1 MRASGRGFAL
11 AALALAACAAAPSG
25 AAAAAWVPVDPAT
38 VRSQKLFDAGAA
50 DWNGDGDLD
59 VFTTNHKFPSSLLS
73 GDGAGG
79 LTEAGAA
86 AGLSPTPRFPG
97 FEDLFRTPDTSAPG
111 IYLFAA
117 TTSEPGE
124 PLRIRTT
131 GASASGT
138 LTFAAKTVSVDRSD
152 GAAVT
157 TGTTPDGRTTIAFDA
172 GPGAAIDLVAD
183 HLDLPIEVSVDPP
196 VDPGSIRIGADAVAA
211 ADREFE
217 LNLRDRHALGFADF
231 DGDGTRDLFVSS
243 GGLGGE
249 IADPWFTGRQ
259 RDEFLLGGAS
269 GFSDATA
276 GSGLAKGDC
285 RGRSVVLADF
295 DGDGDL
301 DILQGCEGAAPLIH
315 VGDGE
320 GGFTTTPGPPA
331 PAASYRALD
340 LIGDRRPEIVA
351 AANGTVT
358 VWRGGPGAWRLAQ
371 QVDLRN
377 EGASAHL
384 AQGDYDDDGDLD
396 LFAAA
401 LDGNTLLRNTEGRLR
416 PRDPGLIGL
425 PPGGS
430 AAAAFA
436 DYDNDGDLDL
446 DLVPQGLMDF
456 NGTKYRRTG
465 QLAYPP
471 LPDGRIRSASASW
484 PDLNGDGRRDPLI
497 TRGRGEFAASQIV
510 DARLSAPPANARG
523 SHWLEVDLTGPPGNR
538 DAIGASVR
546 AVTAKDRWTRW
557 VGESE
562 DSRASSGHYR
572 LYWGLGRAET
582 LRRLVVRWPD
592 GTRTVRRDL
601 AANRLLRVSR

>member
-1 MRASGRGFAL
+1 MTARRRGIAL
-11 AALALAACAAAPSG
+11 AALLLALFAAAPAG
-25 AAAAAWVPVDPAT
+25 AAAASWQPIDPAA
-38 VRSQKLFDAGAA
+38 VRSQKLFDAGVT
-50 DWNGDGDLD
+50 DWNGDGALDL
-59 VFTTNHKFPSSLLS
+59 FTTNHKFPSSLLS

-79 LTEAGAA
+79 LTESVAG
-86 AGLSPTPRFPG
+86 AGLSPTPAFPG
-97 FEDLFRTPDTSAPG
+97 FEDLFRAPDTSAPG
-111 IYLFAA
+111 IYVYAS
-117 TTSEPGE
+117 TRSEPGE

-138 LTFAAKTVSVDRSD
+138 LTFAARTLSVERSD
-152 GAAVT
+152 GATVA
-157 TGTTPDGRTTIAFDA
+157 TGTAPDGRPTLSFEA
-172 GPGAAIDLVAD
+172 GPGAAIDVVAD
-183 HLDLPIEVSVDPP
+183 HLDLPIEVAVDPP
-196 VDPGSIRIGADAVAA
+196 ADPGSIRIGADAVAA
-211 ADREFE
+211 TDREFE
-217 LNLRDRHALGFADF
+217 LNLRDRHGFGFADF

-259 RDEFLLGGAS
+259 RDELLLRGPGGYA
-269 GFSDATA
+269 DRTA
-276 GSGLAKGDC
+276 GSGLVKGSC
-285 RGRSVVLADF
+285 RGRSVVVADF

-301 DILQGCEGAAPLIH
+301 DALQGCEASGPLIH
-315 VGDGE
+315 LGDGS

-331 PAASYRALD
+331 PATTYRAID
-340 LIGDRRPEIVA
+340 LVGDRRPEIVA
-351 AANGTVT
+351 AGAGTVS

-371 QVDLRN
+371 ELRLPGEPQV
-377 EGASAHL
+377 AHL

-401 LDGNTLLRNTEGRLR
+401 LEGNWLLRNADGRLR
-416 PRDPGLIGL
+416 RRDPGLIGL

-430 AAAAFA
+430 ATAAFA

-465 QLAYPP
+465 KLAYPP

-510 DARLSAPPANARG
+510 DARLSTPPANLRG
-523 SHWLEVDLTGPPGNR
+523 SHWLEVDLTGPAGNHE
-538 DAIGASVR
+538 AIGASVR
-546 AVTAKDRWTRW
+546 AITKRGRSTRW

-572 LYWGLGRAET
+572 LYWGLGRVEMVK
-582 LRRLVVRWPD
+582 RLLVLWPD
-592 GTRTVRRDL
+592 GTRTVRRDVP
-601 AANRLLRVSR
+601 ADRLLSIAR